1 MKRVWQ
7 LFTALILGFLLGLT
21 IKNIYNLTA
30 RQPHK
35 WKDKPII
42 VNCAGDD
49 IKESTIKR
57 AVDFWHEKGEEIYF
71 YEYNFIESICKD
83 IELTDGFIIITTSK
97 NAKGSDLALATT
109 RRSARIGI
117 IQSAIIEF
125 KPGTHNFVLL
135 LEHELG
141 HAFGYSHRKI
151 PGHVMH
157 PYYDMMGEKF
167 W

>member
-42 VNCAGDD
+42 VNCAGND

-71 YEYNFIESICKD
+71 YE
-83 IELTDGFIIITTSK
+83 
-97 NAKGSDLALATT
+97 
-109 RRSARIGI
+109 
-117 IQSAIIEF
+117 
-125 KPGTHNFVLL
+125 
-135 LEHELG
+135 
-141 HAFGYSHRKI
+141 
-151 PGHVMH
+151 
-157 PYYDMMGEKF
+157 
-167 W
+167 